1 MEATINGL
9 PIDPGKTSMLLS
21 RKGADWQR
29 KAVGNY
35 THPYITIYTERFKR
49 IYIKPLKN
57 RGKGIHFLFHVS
69 YLFSFV
75 EIIT

>member
-21 RKGADWQR
+21 RKDADWQR